1 MSNFRLQ
8 QPMVH
13 LPSFKVYQ
21 VTGLFLKAEIETLG
35 LEIPLGMLDGQYY
48 HTDFEGWGKVLYNLT
63 FSSGLYKKDKFDCEN
78 YALKAM
84 NLCAERYGL
93 NTLALVI
100 GSIPQGRHGFN
111 MFYFGDG
118 FRLWEPN
125 MGFDWSGEPFEIG
138 EYGYQ
143 SDKVLI

>member
-8 QPMVH
+8 QPWVH
-13 LPSFKVYQ
+13 LPSFEVYQ
-21 VTGLFLKAEIETLG
+21 VTGLLLKAKIEALG

-48 HTDFEGWGKVLYNLT
+48 YTNLEGWGKVLYNLT
-63 FSSGLYKKDKFDCEN
+63 FSSSLYKKDKFDCEN

-100 GSIPQGRHGFN
+100 GNIPQGSHGFN
-111 MFYFGDG
+111 MFYFGER
-118 FRLWEPN
+118 FMLWEPN
-125 MGFDWSGEPFEIG
+125 MGFDWSGEPFELG

-143 SDKVLI
+143 PSQVFV